1 MESRFNQLILAIQG
15 QSTGSEPYQGLLSEL
30 VEAIM
35 RSRKI
40 GRPPRG
46 QPLTGVYQDLCDRIR
61 QQVTQKVTEA
71 LAKGLANPNAT
82 WGYQLQAQA
91 TQAALDDGLL
101 KRLALEA
108 QAHPTP
114 SPLRQHA
121 LMQLIEA
128 IRASGRL
135 AHPHRAKFAPAFY
148 ALLYEEAVNRT
159 LVYVCQK
166 IDTYDPERGQAQK
179 FMNWVNFRLDR
190 LLIECRREFS
200 DRDAQELPNLNDLE
214 RLPQPEST
222 PSLASDVRD
231 YIAADKDNLF
241 KSAHVRNHPEAT
253 FQAIALARF
262 ADQSWEDISARFGI
276 KIPTLSS
283 FFQRCCD
290 KFSEHF
296 QELL

>member
-1 MESRFNQLILAIQG
+1 MESHFKQLILVLQG
-15 QSTGSEPYQGLLSEL
+15 QAPGEAERAFSDL
-30 VEAIM
+30 VETMM

-46 QPLTGVYQDLCDRIR
+46 QPLTGIYKEICDRIH
-61 QQVTQKVTEA
+61 QQLTQA
-71 LAKGLANPNAT
+71 LQDCLDQSLLDTDPN
-82 WGYQLQAQA
+82 WGYQLRAQA
-91 TQAALDDGLL
+91 TKDALTDPLL
-101 KRLALEA
+101 KGLALEA
-108 QAHPTP
+108 QGQPNP

-121 LMQLIEA
+121 LLQLVEA

-135 AHPHRAKFAPAFY
+135 AHPHRAKFSSSFY
-148 ALLYEEAVNRT
+148 DLLYEEAVNRT

-190 LLIECRREFS
+190 MVIECRRQFS
-200 DRDAQELPNLNDLE
+200 DRHTQELPNLNDLE
-214 RLPQPEST
+214 RLSQPEPTST
-222 PSLASDVRD
+222 LAKDVQD
-231 YIAADKDNLF
+231 YIATDRDDVF
-241 KSAHVRNHPEAT
+241 KSTHIRKRPDAS

-262 ADQSWEDISARFGI
+262 ADQSWEEISTQFDI

-290 KFSEHF
+290 KFSDQF
-296 QELL
+296 RELL